1 MCRERFSLLESPA
14 VHTVCEGEA
23 PMNPVTIIENK
34 RIVVLQAQLGE
45 WDNLN
50 HLIVCQQTNQAVI
63 VDPFDGAYWQN
74 TCAQHGWVLDQVWL
88 THSHWDHAKG
98 VDALKQALGSSLR
111 VHCHAFERQRGWE
124 GEVDEEWQHQPNSHV
139 KLKCGLL
146 EFEAHCTP
154 GHTPGH
160 TTFIGEG
167 LVISGDCLFLGRC
180 GRTDL
185 YGGDPEVQRSTLH
198 YLRHQ
203 MQRLD
208 DATIVLPGHQYQLS
222 DGQTPTTMEVG
233 EVLRTNEALL
243 ALDDDEAWMNL
254 PFLAFNDSMAEKARR
269 KRSKD
274 S

>member
-1 MCRERFSLLESPA
+1 MCRERFSSLESPA
-14 VHTVCEGEA
+14 VHTVCKGE
-23 PMNPVTIIENK
+23 PQMNPMTIIENE
-34 RIVVLQAQLGE
+34 RIIVLQAQLGE

-63 VDPFDGAYWQN
+63 VDPFDGAYWQS

-98 VDALKQALGSSLR
+98 VDALKQALGGSLR
-111 VHCHAFERQRGWE
+111 VQCHALERERGWE
-124 GEVDEEWQHQPNSHV
+124 GAVDEEWHHQPNSHV

-203 MQRLD
+203 MQQLD
-208 DATIVLPGHQYQLS
+208 KTTVVLPGHQYQLS
-222 DGQTPTTMEVG
+222 DGQTPTTMKVG

-243 ALDDDEAWMNL
+243 ALDDDKAWTSL
-254 PFLAFNDSMAEKARR
+254 PFLAFDDSMAEKARR
-269 KRSKD
+269 KRSQD